1 MLPKFI
7 LQYLRRL
14 KFPWLFAVTAA
25 LFGID
30 LVVPDV
36 IPFADELLLG
46 AMTLLL
52 GAWRTR
58 KAEAHE
64 GATARVSNESTAP
77 EDGQQQP
84 TNPAVGSS
92 EE

>member
-7 LQYLRRL
+7 LRYLRRL
-14 KFPWLFAVTAA
+14 KFPWLFAATAA

-30 LVVPDV
+30 LVVPDLV
-36 IPFADELLLG
+36 PFADELLLG

-52 GAWRTR
+52 GAWKSR

-64 GATARVSNESTAP
+64 GSAAQLSGGSEAP
-77 EDGQQQP
+77 NDEQQQP
-84 TNPAVGSS
+84 TNPAITSS
-92 EE
+92 RE